1 MASRV
6 SLDSVI
12 GTWPKRDQSPLVSL
26 AYVWLGKEDLIF
38 FDMNVLT
45 KQYRLGVVRVG
56 VRGHLPPCVERSG
69 LEKQQV
75 AQGSGDG

>member
-1 MASRV
+1 MAQAGPE
-6 SLDSVI
+6 SLGEFSK
-12 GTWPKRDQSPLVSL
+12 G
-26 AYVWLGKEDLIF
+26 LGKEDLIF

-56 VRGHLPPCVERSG
+56 VRGHLPLCVERSG
-69 LEKQQV
+69 LEKQQI